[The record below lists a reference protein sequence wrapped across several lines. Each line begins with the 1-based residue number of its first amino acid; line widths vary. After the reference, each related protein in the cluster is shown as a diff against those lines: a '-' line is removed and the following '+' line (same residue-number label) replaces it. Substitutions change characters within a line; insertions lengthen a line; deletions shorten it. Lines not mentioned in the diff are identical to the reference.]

1 MKIAL
6 IVPMAQEAKFYQQH
20 FAQGSVEHFGVTDFE
35 HLKVNN
41 NDLYL
46 ALSGIGKVNAAMNLT
61 SLLSQVDI
69 DLIIMTGSA
78 GALANDVRQEDL
90 VLAQDFAYYDA
101 HNTAAG
107 DYVEG
112 QIPQQ
117 PARFKL
123 DSPDRTKFADFL
135 KQKKIAFREGLVV
148 TGDSFIASQK
158 QKDEI
163 KKNFPQALCCEME
176 GAAFAQVAFAFKKP
190 LIAVRAI
197 SDNGNG
203 QAGED
208 FDVFVEKVG
217 AQAAQLISEYLE
229 KMS

>member
-20 FAQGSVEHFGVTDFE
+20 FAQGTVEHFGVTDFE
-35 HLKVNN
+35 HLKVKN

-101 HNTAAG
+101 HNTVAG
-107 DYVEG
+107 GYVEG
-112 QIPQQ
+112 QIPQE
-117 PARFKL
+117 PARFEL
-123 DSPDRTKFADFL
+123 DSPARTKFADFL
-135 KQKKIAFREGLVV
+135 KHKKIAFREGLVV

-158 QKDEI
+158 QKDAI

-190 LIAVRAI
+190 LIALRAI